1 MIVEVFREIGL
12 DVKVGFKVLGRSL
25 ACRVYV
31 VSDDFDAWRYAERQE
46 AVWRLVNATLTASE
60 KNRISMIVTATR
72 EEVEDDEE
80 SPVSKPRKREVS
92 RNRR

>member
-1 MIVEVFREIGL
+1 M
-12 DVKVGFKVLGRSL
+12 

-31 VSDDFDAWRYAERQE
+31 VSDDFDNWRYAERQE
-46 AVWRLVNATLTASE
+46 AVWRFVNAALTAAE

-80 SPVSKPRKREVS
+80 PPIGKPRKRGA
-92 RNRR
+92 RGLR